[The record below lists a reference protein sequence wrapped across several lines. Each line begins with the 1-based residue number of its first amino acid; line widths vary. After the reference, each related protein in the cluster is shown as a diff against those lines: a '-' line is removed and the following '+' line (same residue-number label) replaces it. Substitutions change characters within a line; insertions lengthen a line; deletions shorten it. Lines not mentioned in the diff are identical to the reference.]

1 MSERK
6 GRKHARAMLNKAGYF
21 KLGGHVKGEKKMVED
36 GVHEHE
42 SALHK
47 GKPKTKLK
55 LRDGGKAEGGEPK
68 MRADRLARGGRSKGH
83 KGGKSHVTV
92 NVVNAHP
99 QAKPVPVPVPVPAGG
114 PGGGPPPGAM
124 APPGAGP
131 MPPPDQGP
139 PPGMNRG
146 GKVKKA
152 KMNSQRDAK
161 GGMPAG
167 HFHKGGRAKGYP
179 IDAGAGGGKGR
190 LEKAK
195 AQARK

>member
-1 MSERK
+1 MKPEK
-6 GRKHARAMLNKAGYF
+6 DHTKKARGHLSRMGYRA
-21 KLGGHVKGEKKMVED
+21 GGHVKGEKKMVEA

-68 MRADRLARGGRSKGH
+68 MRADRLARGGRSKH

-124 APPGAGP
+124 APPGAGQ

-152 KMNSQRDAK
+152 KMNSQRDTK
-161 GGMPAG
+161 GGMPDG
-167 HFHKGGRAKGYP
+167 HFRKGGRTKP
-179 IDAGAGGGKGR
+179 VHMTAGSGSGEGR

-195 AQARK
+195 AQARR